1 MADDMKPR
9 DIVELMSGGP
19 KMTVSRL
26 EDNGVNAVC
35 GWFDGKKPKVGTFAV
50 IMLKR
55 VSA

>member
-1 MADDMKPR
+1 MADDIKPR
-9 DIVELMSGGP
+9 DIVEPMSGGP